1 MPLAHS
7 LSKRLRSDSHQN
19 VQPTRSFSSRSG
31 KQVKMGEISLPMN
44 LLSTTNILSYE
55 APDIAIA
62 QQTRNV
68 PPQYSYHRPS
78 ESHSAHS
85 ATSTEPALTD
95 GSSAGSSPAVE
106 HNHLSCYF
114 PGPTVARTTS
124 ARKAVEVDENV
135 PAIPQR
141 APSHSKRE
149 HERVARKRSQRSMTH
164 SPNSSTP
171 SSPTG
176 DRNSFEIIGNPKS
189 NSQMRS
195 PSLAQTTRS
204 VFSPP
209 PHHHP
214 FGSELEQLNEVAETF
229 TDVARDMEN
238 DEDAMVMRQRGL
250 EKYSVDDYISEIGY
264 LFPTTMFQAG
274 IGPEENDGGWI

>member
-19 VQPTRSFSSRSG
+19 AVPTRSFGSRSG
-31 KQVKMGEISLPMN
+31 RQVKLGEISLPTS

-55 APDIAIA
+55 APDISIA

-68 PPQYSYHRPS
+68 PSQHNYRRPS
-78 ESHSAHS
+78 ASHSS
-85 ATSTEPALTD
+85 NYATSTEPPLTD
-95 GSSAGSSPAVE
+95 GSSVESSPAVE
-106 HNHLSCYF
+106 YNHLSCYF
-114 PGPTVARTTS
+114 PGPAPARTKS

-149 HERVARKRSQRSMTH
+149 HERLARKRSQRSATR
-164 SPNSSTP
+164 SSNSSAP
-171 SSPTG
+171 SSPTS
-176 DRNSFEIIGNPKS
+176 DRNSFELIGNPG
-189 NSQMRS
+189 NSSQRRR
-195 PSLAQTTRS
+195 PSLAQTTS
-204 VFSPP
+204 SAFSPP

-229 TDVARDMEN
+229 NDVTRDLEA
-238 DEDAMVMRQRGL
+238 DEDAAMMRQRGL
-250 EKYSVDDYISEIGY
+250 EKFSVNEYISEIGY

-274 IGPEENDGGWI
+274 IGGNDNEGGWI